1 MIPPRFHFAHLLL
14 GDAFSPDSSC
24 SFAAAIAEHA
34 TITSMASYNTRMADH
49 KTSLDNT
56 KLCLMISEHSLV
68 KLYL

>member
-34 TITSMASYNTRMADH
+34 TITSMASYNTITADH
-49 KTSLDNT
+49 KA
-56 KLCLMISEHSLV
+56 M
-68 KLYL
+68 